1 MNRARAIVVGLVLAA
16 LVVAATPATPTA
28 GSTRSKAAR
37 VTGPFD
43 GRWTATI
50 TRAQLLRAGARA
62 PIAAKLY
69 GPWTALF
76 QQGRFLFRNRRTGTI
91 ASGTFTA
98 YTDRI
103 GQSVEAHKATF
114 TAEVGKAGRGLGPLT
129 IVGPLLAL
137 LACGFAVAGIRARLE
152 EYR

>member
-1 MNRARAIVVGLVLAA
+1 MSNDMNTGRSPTLSRTARKFDASASRGRLSASSPTAYHCRSGSQKRSLNADLRATAHSAY
-16 LVVAATPATPTA
+16 VAAHNEI
-28 GSTRSKAAR
+28 RKLD
-37 VTGPFD
+37 D
-43 GRWTATI
+43 GGDY
-50 TRAQLLRAGARA
+50 AGAV
-62 PIAAKLY
+62 KLAV
-69 GPWTALF
+69 GP
-76 QQGRFLFRNRRTGTI
+76 Q